1 MWVRS
6 LDQEDPLEEEMAA
19 RSRILAWRI
28 PMDREAWRATVHE
41 VAESDMTE
49 HACGP
54 RKVAL
59 VIFFSFAGLPGMSG
73 NIIDVSNWRKVELF
87 KTQMWACGGNSYSL
101 SLSLFFFLLLMLR
114 NSRQETGKQGSD
126 DRILSLRFDLS
137 CNTAIGWSC
146 AIIASSLLGEER
158 VS

>member
-1 MWVRS
+1 MLFRS
-6 LDQEDPLEEEMAA
+6 KGMATH
-19 RSRILAWRI
+19 SGILAWRI
-28 PMDREAWRATVHE
+28 PWTGEPAGYSPWGCKE
-41 VAESDMTE
+41 LDMTE

-59 VIFFSFAGLPGMSG
+59 VVFFSFAGLPGMSG

>member
-1 MWVRS
+1 MEPKSGLNGVKPPVEFGERTRDCS
-6 LDQEDPLEEEMAA
+6 LGH
-19 RSRILAWRI
+19 
-28 PMDREAWRATVHE
+28 T
-41 VAESDMTE
+41 
-49 HACGP
+49 
-54 RKVAL
+54 
-59 VIFFSFAGLPGMSG
+59 
-73 NIIDVSNWRKVELF
+73 LF
-87 KTQMWACGGNSYSL
+87 KTQMWACGGHSYSL